1 MVPLHV
7 VQADGAPDVARLTIV
22 IDENPAPVAAAFDLG
37 PGMRP
42 LDLEL
47 RVRIDAYSNVR
58 AIVETVDGETYMTG
72 GFVRASGG
80 CSAPALKD
88 QAAAM
93 AALGEMKL
101 RLLEETPAQ
110 SGVRRTAQVMLR
122 HPNYSGLQLDQ
133 LTQLYIPAKFVDSL
147 EMRQGDE
154 TLFTMSGGISISE
167 DPTFR
172 FAYTETGA
180 GLSLHATDTD
190 GAVFERHFPARHVA
204 SEAADVGLGLR
215 PPQILDERVGHRR
228 GPHHA
233 DALARDLA
241 HRQHRLRRDVAVVGQ
256 DRGDRRRSSR
266 SSAAAC
272 PGSGRSPPCRRR
284 RTRPALPSGSR
295 CRRRPAPPRRRA
307 HRPRRR
313 PR

>member
-1 MVPLHV
+1 MRITWIAAAGLIAGLATAVLAEEKAAAPLQPSERWEAMRADVVGNAEIRDGSGLYAFAAPFRAYDAAMVPLHIA
-7 VQADGAPDVARLTIV
+7 QAHGAPDVARLTIV
-22 IDENPAPVAAAFDLG
+22 IDENPAPVAAEFDFG
-37 PGMRP
+37 PGMQP

-58 AIVETVDGETYMTG
+58 AIVETVDGGTYMTG

-93 AALGEMKL
+93 AALGDMKL
-101 RLLEETPAQ
+101 RLLDAAPAQ

-190 GAVFERHFPARHVA
+190 GAVFERNFP
-204 SEAADVGLGLR
+204 VGM
-215 PPQILDERVGHRR
+215 
-228 GPHHA
+228 
-233 DALARDLA
+233 
-241 HRQHRLRRDVAVVGQ
+241 
-256 DRGDRRRSSR
+256 
-266 SSAAAC
+266 
-272 PGSGRSPPCRRR
+272 
-284 RTRPALPSGSR
+284 
-295 CRRRPAPPRRRA
+295 
-307 HRPRRR
+307 
-313 PR
+313 